1 MADPNS
7 PSERPNQQPANQ
19 QPGNERLVLLLAQ
32 HLAAGSIDAERALPA
47 LRELLGQEPGSLLE
61 LQDALADAELT
72 QAAPLQEAIQEQLC
86 EEAREAEAAPAGFPE
101 DLPRGWVERAA
112 LEPVTRDL
120 IAKTRQRA
128 YLGLE
133 GEPGEVGQKVRTRFG
148 ELLEE
153 LHAFPHPWSQ
163 LGLSTDDISAV
174 ARPAWEARLA
184 FEREQALSGQVPT
197 SLLDEEACLGALCEA
212 YAASQDRAFQAAILD
227 RLLAWPTP
235 VVAPFLWRVCDS
247 RWAQARA
254 CALLSFRFQEPQWS
268 TWESVA
274 AWLQWTQRQTPT
286 RPERGATFANAAP
299 ELSFVWYSQTPQPD
313 PEVMGRLVAELSERV
328 AGVERRS
335 LFAGHQVELS
345 SEERQ
350 LLAAPT
356 GRLVT
361 LTPAAEAPAQ
371 PGLEPAEAALAAAA
385 AVPSEAPVAPAVED
399 PAEDPAA
406 EAAPEAPTP
415 ETLAA
420 REAQAPGDEVAGEEV
435 PFDAAWLEAN
445 AAQAASGQAASP
457 TPTTP
462 ATTTPSVGIPLDP
475 ALLRAVLPT
484 TPQHEHE
491 HEHQHEREP
500 APFEWRPIPAVA
512 RGRRIDPLAAP
523 AEPRFRRE
531 PVPRTPS
538 VWEEHLKPL
547 LAENWYMVVGLAMV
561 LVGASLLAVYTW
573 DRSPLLRYSLV
584 PSLLALFTLGLGEVG
599 FRLGKR
605 EVLRG
610 TGLLLAGAA
619 VALIPLNFV
628 IVDLAAAE
636 ERLPARWLIAIALAV
651 IYALVF
657 SFALRRWSKA
667 AHEDLPV
674 RLVLP
679 LMALNLLSAGLPLL
693 IQFARPRAQW
703 VLAAGAYLGLGVL
716 SWGVLGVCRLL
727 TKELLRERTTYLFA
741 GAALFMTYLQGL
753 LWSHVGAETFP
764 ALSAF
769 PLLIVLGG
777 GLVLRVERAFLR
789 VADEHG
795 HRAESFL
802 GFGLILLGVV
812 AGFAS
817 PLLRVVCLFVAGV
830 IWLIQATRRDGVL
843 HHFIGVL
850 LLVGGACAI
859 GIYDWFPRGGEEVN
873 GLPFLGLSIL
883 VALGILR
890 AGARSFEN
898 EGLATAAME
907 IQPFVLALTGVVS
920 VLSQWHYHSEPL
932 HTAAVLAICAVVFFV
947 RAIREERLDWV
958 HSGAL
963 LFAVCLPYV
972 GCADMV
978 ERTLPSNAMVF
989 GLGAL
994 AWLWI
999 GALALSKHALLLKA
1013 RSTVLT
1019 LYGSLAI
1026 AAMILRI
1033 FVDGGPS
1040 AEVSDLRVTLDL
1052 IGPVLLTA
1060 SLAVATYCARSLL
1073 PALLGA
1079 IVMAV
1084 LFPELKAEVK
1094 RILPFVTWGS
1104 GLGSAVSGAVLIL
1117 ACFALNR
1124 VERFRDLGQ
1133 GDLIM
1138 DQFRFPLQRRDAS
1151 LFTIPLGIAAL
1162 ILATKG
1168 LLQHLPRNFSRGLPL
1183 KTAIALLIHGFTWTG
1198 LTALWRRLT
1207 LSRVTIHL
1215 AWISV
1220 TLGIVFGYYR
1230 SAVDH
1235 QLPWRPEAPALAW
1248 LLTLSLWT
1256 LALEL
1261 LARRVEWVR
1270 DSLLIP
1276 IRAVARAG
1284 TWALGLWLCLG
1295 SFFVVSGRIMPL
1307 AALTLA
1313 ALAWH
1318 ALASKHLRYGL
1329 VAFLLSLPVVV
1340 LIGHPT
1346 LDLEARVLESS
1357 SWTHLVL
1364 LGLAVQTLMLALEF
1378 RRPDYQRFRGLLA
1391 PFHQGTSLLT
1401 LGLALVL
1408 GLELVAGHAGSYS
1421 RVEQGALLLALGLV
1435 ARGQRSG
1442 LIAFG
1447 WCVLAYL
1454 IAHGSTLAPLELRP
1468 RLRLLASPL
1477 SLTLWAA
1484 AIALG
1489 GALLRPAARARPR
1502 RFLGSFPALGTHL
1515 APLAELYLPVLCVT
1529 GVAVVIHGLEFRHA
1543 KLQLLAPYL
1552 AAASVFL
1559 MSRDLLRGPLRILGG
1574 LLLAVANV
1582 HLVNVLVVIPFLAA
1596 GGLSPT
1602 HVVCMGLILTL
1613 LQGSLVRRLVPR
1625 EGIRS
1630 FVLTGNVA
1638 LAGAVLLLLAVHY
1651 VSHANLALITSTRFV
1666 VSGLLAYAAGLYFRQ
1681 AARNPQPPFQNRG
1694 YQLEGCYHFGISL
1707 ALWCLALL
1715 IPALRHPSTALIALG
1730 IAPLYFYLRAE
1741 YGEREGELLG
1751 PIAIRYRDSAV
1762 VLCLFL
1768 VALYSAQGVFH
1779 LILFPSETPDFFP
1792 YHAGAPVLLVVS
1804 LVLLRLRGL
1813 GASDWLS
1820 FYGALGLVASTYFGI
1835 TAIPG
1840 ASPFE
1845 HPVAGAWVAL
1855 AVSHVFVVATGGPSP
1870 LRTFLQW
1877 ISGLDGT
1884 TWHAQRRSVG
1894 MVTLVTT
1901 CVVVAL
1907 GAWRAEA
1914 PQQVAP
1920 LVFGLATIFIHHGAV
1935 TGLAWQRV
1943 VAFFLTLGALHADF
1957 FLPSYVPQE
1966 SVRWILIA
1974 AWACAGLGYGGLRK
1988 IESPTRLANAFMILT
2003 FTCLGHAIYFHPESA
2018 QSWLLACAFL
2028 ALAVVTPA
2036 ERHLATRARDYLTST
2051 LLLLGLPWLA
2061 FWAQSDLRGG
2071 GAPTDAWPL
2080 AWLAAAVLGQGIA
2093 ILRFS
2098 APLADRLAELRL
2110 AQPRVFHLLAD
2121 FWSAKRW
2128 WIFAGSLVTSTVLMV
2143 LLGFVHWG
2151 QPYPLRALV
2160 LTSVVWGALAA
2171 CWYRLGQARES
2182 LAWVLVAEACAIAL
2196 LLGLRQHLLLETE
2209 LWTLEYDVWA
2219 SLALTAIL
2227 AGLKEVTESGKRHNR
2242 WALVGTMLLLPLLAI
2257 FWAVHNE
2264 LPSDVTIVVVG
2275 VNSVILSV
2283 MGRSERKSPY
2293 NLLAVLGFVAFV
2305 ILVVYSKLGLRS
2317 LQAYVIPVGLGVFV
2331 LLRLF
2336 GGELP
2341 REARRKVESVTLFAM
2356 IGSSAYYAL
2365 ADLSHPIGFN
2375 LTLLAVCFGGML
2387 LGTLLRVRLYL
2398 GIGGGGILLCL
2409 ASIAFKVVMGLGRT
2423 VQVSALGLL
2432 LLLAGVALVG
2442 GSAYYKANRE
2452 QVLATWERFLGRFEG
2467 WE

>member
-1 MADPNS
+1 MTDSAPL
-7 PSERPNQQPANQ
+7 PAN
-19 QPGNERLVLLLAQ
+19 NERLVLLLAQ
-32 HLAAGSIDAERALPA
+32 HLASGSIQADQALPA
-47 LRELLGQEPGSLLE
+47 LRELLGEEPGSLLE
-61 LQDALADAELT
+61 LQSALASAELS
-72 QAAPLQEAIQEQLC
+72 QAAPLQESIQEQLC
-86 EEAREAEAAPAGFPE
+86 QEARDADAAPAGFPE
-101 DLPRGWVERAA
+101 DLPRGWVESEG
-112 LEPVTRDL
+112 LEPVARDL

-133 GEPGEVGQKVRTRFG
+133 GEPGAVGDKIRSRFA
-148 ELLEE
+148 ELQAQLEG
-153 LHAFPHPWSQ
+153 FPHPWSQ
-163 LGLSTDDISAV
+163 LGLSSDDVSAV

-184 FEREQALSGQVPT
+184 FEREQALCGQVPS
-197 SLLDEEACLGALCEA
+197 SLLNEEACLGALCEA
-212 YAASQDRAFQAAILD
+212 FNASEDRGFQAAILD

-247 RWAQARA
+247 EWSQARA
-254 CALLSFRFQEPQWS
+254 CALLSYRFQSPQWS
-268 TWESVA
+268 TWESVS
-274 AWLQWTQRQTPT
+274 AWLQWTQSQTPT
-286 RPERGATFANAAP
+286 RPERGATFANAGP
-299 ELSFVWYSQTPQPD
+299 ELSFVWYSQTSEADPQ
-313 PEVMGRLVAELSERV
+313 VLGLLVGELSERV
-328 AGVERRS
+328 AGVERHR
-335 LFAGHQVELS
+335 LFAAHQLELS
-345 SEERQ
+345 PEERAHF
-350 LLAAPT
+350 AAPA
-356 GRLVT
+356 GRLITVE
-361 LTPAAEAPAQ
+361 AAAPASTESAEGAEIQ
-371 PGLEPAEAALAAAA
+371 PGIAAADH
-385 AVPSEAPVAPAVED
+385 AVPTATVDLVPTGDTAP
-399 PAEDPAA
+399 
-406 EAAPEAPTP
+406 AAPEVV
-415 ETLAA
+415 AA
-420 REAQAPGDEVAGEEV
+420 REDAAATDAPTTGEEV
-435 PFDAAWLEAN
+435 PFDSAWLEAN
-445 AAQAASGQAASP
+445 AAQGEAAPAQGSASTPDAAP
-457 TPTTP
+457 QHTTP
-462 ATTTPSVGIPLDP
+462 EPEPVSAGIPLDP
-475 ALLRAVLPT
+475 ALLRAALPVDAT
-484 TPQHEHE
+484 EDAGQASP
-491 HEHQHEREP
+491 R

-523 AEPRFRRE
+523 EKPRYRRE
-531 PVPRTPS
+531 PVPATPS
-538 VWEEHLKPL
+538 VWEEHLRPL

-561 LVGASLLAVYTW
+561 MVGASLLAYYTW
-573 DRSPLLRYSLV
+573 DKSPLLRYSLV
-584 PSLLALFTLGLGEVG
+584 PSLLAGFTLALGEIG

-636 ERLPARWLIAIALAV
+636 ERLPARWLIALALAV

-657 SFALRRWSKA
+657 SLCLRRWSRA
-667 AHEDLPV
+667 AHEDLAV

-693 IQFARPRAQW
+693 VQFAPARAAW
-703 VLAAGAYLGLGVL
+703 ILAAGAYLGLGIL
-716 SWGVLGVCRLL
+716 SWGVLSVCRLL
-727 TKELLRERTTYLFA
+727 TPKLLNERTTYLFA

-753 LWSHVGAETFP
+753 LWSHVGAGTFP
-764 ALSAF
+764 AASAY
-769 PLLIVLGG
+769 PLLIVLAG

-789 VADEHG
+789 VADQDG
-795 HRAESFL
+795 IRAESFL

-812 AGFAS
+812 TGFAS
-817 PLLRVVCLFVAGV
+817 PALRVLTLLVAGV
-830 IWLIQATRRDGVL
+830 IWLIQATRREGDL

-850 LLVGGACAI
+850 LLVGGGCAI

-873 GLPFLGLSIL
+873 ALPFLGLSIL

-898 EGLATAAME
+898 EGLARASME
-907 IQPFVLALTGVVS
+907 IQPFVLALTAVVS
-920 VLSQWHYHSEPL
+920 VLSQWHYRSEPL
-932 HTAAVLAICAVVFFV
+932 GTALVLAICGVVFFV
-947 RAIREERLDWV
+947 RALREERLDWV

-963 LFAVCLPYV
+963 LFALCLPYL

-978 ERTLPSNAMVF
+978 GRTLPSNAMVF

-999 GALALSKHALLLKA
+999 GALALTRQTLLLKA

-1026 AAMILRI
+1026 GAMILRI
-1033 FVDGGPS
+1033 FVDGGPG

-1052 IGPVLLTA
+1052 IGPLLLTA

-1079 IVMAV
+1079 VVMAV

-1094 RILPFVTWGS
+1094 RLLPFVTWGS
-1104 GLGSAVSGAVLIL
+1104 GLGSALAGAALIVG
-1117 ACFALNR
+1117 CFFLNR
-1124 VERFRDLGQ
+1124 VERLRDLGQ

-1138 DQFRFPLQRRDAS
+1138 DQVEFPLQRRDAS
-1151 LFTIPLGIAAL
+1151 LFTIPLGITAL
-1162 ILATKG
+1162 ILASKG
-1168 LLQHLPRNFSRGLPL
+1168 LLQHLPRNASRGGVPL
-1183 KTAIALLIHGFTWTG
+1183 KTAVALLLHGFTWTG
-1198 LTALWRRLT
+1198 LTGLWRRLG
-1207 LSRVTIHL
+1207 LAKLTIHL

-1220 TLGIVFGYYR
+1220 TLGIVFGYR
-1230 SAVDH
+1230 GQVLE
-1235 QLPWRPEAPALAW
+1235 QGLPLRPEVPALAW

-1256 LALEL
+1256 LCLEVV
-1261 LARRVEWVR
+1261 ARRVEWVK
-1270 DSLLIP
+1270 DALLVP

-1284 TWALGLWLCLG
+1284 ACLLGLYLAAA
-1295 SFFVVSGRIMPL
+1295 FVFVPGGRIMLL
-1307 AALTLA
+1307 ASLTLA
-1313 ALAWH
+1313 ALIWH
-1318 ALASKHLRYGL
+1318 ALASNHLRYGA
-1329 VAFLLSLPVVV
+1329 VGFLLALPLVSV
-1340 LIGHPT
+1340 IGHPAET
-1346 LDLEARVLESS
+1346 LQAEVVRAGAWS
-1357 SWTHLVL
+1357 HLVL
-1364 LGLAVQTLMLALEF
+1364 LSLGVQALILTLEF
-1378 RRPDYQRFRGLLA
+1378 RRPDYTRFRGLLA
-1391 PFHQGTSLLT
+1391 PFHQGTSLVT
-1401 LGLALVL
+1401 LFLAALL
-1408 GLELVAGHAGSYS
+1408 GAHLVAGHAGSYS
-1421 RVEQGALLLALGLV
+1421 RFEQGALLLVVGLV

-1454 IAHGSTLAPLELRP
+1454 IAHGSTIAPLELEA
-1468 RLRLLASPL
+1468 RLRQLAAPL
-1477 SLTLWAA
+1477 SLTGWAA
-1484 AIALG
+1484 LVALG
-1489 GALLRPAARARPR
+1489 GALLRPAYEARPR
-1502 RFLGSFPALGTHL
+1502 RFLGSFPAIGTQL
-1515 APLAELYLPVLCVT
+1515 APLAELYLPVLAVT
-1529 GVAVVIHGLEFRHA
+1529 LVAVAVHALEFRRVP
-1543 KLQLLAPYL
+1543 LQLLAPYL
-1552 AAASVFL
+1552 AAASVLL

-1574 LLLAVANV
+1574 LLLSLANI
-1582 HLVNVLVVIPFLAA
+1582 HAVNVLVVIPFLAA

-1613 LQGSLVRRLVPR
+1613 LQGSVVRRVVPR
-1625 EGIRS
+1625 EAVRS
-1630 FVLTGNVA
+1630 FVLVGNVA

-1651 VSHANLALITSTRFV
+1651 VSHANLDLITSTRFV

-1681 AARNPQPPFQNRG
+1681 AARNPQPPFQDRG

-1741 YGEREGELLG
+1741 YGAREGGRLG
-1751 PIAIRYRDSAV
+1751 PIAVRYRDSAV
-1762 VLCLFL
+1762 VLCFFL

-1779 LILFPSETPDFFP
+1779 LILFPSEAPNTLP
-1792 YHAGAPVLLVVS
+1792 YHAGAPVLFVVS

-1845 HPVAGAWVAL
+1845 HPVPGAWIAL

-1884 TWHAQRRSVG
+1884 SWHAQRRSVG

-1901 CVVVAL
+1901 IVVVAL

-1920 LVFGLATIFIHHGAV
+1920 LVFGLATIFVHHGAV
-1935 TGLAWQRV
+1935 TGLAWQRS
-1943 VAFFLTLGALHADF
+1943 VAFLLTLAALHADF

-1966 SVRWILIA
+1966 SVRWIVLA
-1974 AWACAGLGYGGLRK
+1974 AWACAGLAYSGLRK
-1988 IESPTRLANAFMILT
+1988 IESPTRLANAFALMALT
-2003 FTCLGHAIYFHPESA
+2003 TGVHAIYFHPESLE
-2018 QSWLLACAFL
+2018 SL
-2028 ALAVVTPA
+2028 ALAGAFLTLSLATPA
-2036 ERHLATRARDYLTST
+2036 ERHLATRFRDVLTAS
-2051 LLLLGLPWLA
+2051 LLLLALPWVA
-2061 FWAQSDLRGG
+2061 YWSHTDLRAG
-2071 GAPTDAWPL
+2071 GAFYAAWPL
-2080 AWLAAAVLGQGIA
+2080 AWLAAAVLAQGVL

-2098 APLADRLAELRL
+2098 ARAADLLADLRL
-2110 AQPRVFHLLAD
+2110 EQPRVVHLCAD
-2121 FWSAKRW
+2121 FWSSQRW
-2128 WIFAGSLVTSTVLMV
+2128 KIFAGSLLASTALMVAASAEHWGRPYALQTLAVTSL
-2143 LLGFVHWG
+2143 
-2151 QPYPLRALV
+2151 
-2160 LTSVVWGALAA
+2160 VWGALSA
-2171 CWYRLGQARES
+2171 CWYRLGQAREN
-2182 LAWVLVAEACAIAL
+2182 LAWVLVAEACGVAL
-2196 LLGLRQHLLLETE
+2196 LLGIRQHLLLGTE
-2209 LWTLEYDVWA
+2209 FWTLEYDVWA

-2227 AGLKEVTESGKRHNR
+2227 AGLKEVTASSKRHNR
-2242 WALVGTMLLLPLLAI
+2242 LALVGTMLLLPLLAI
-2257 FWAVHNE
+2257 GWAVFNE
-2264 LPSDVTIVVVG
+2264 LSSDITIVVVG

-2293 NLLAVLGFVAFV
+2293 NLLAVLGFVTFV

-2336 GGELP
+2336 GGGLQ

-2387 LGTLLRVRLYL
+2387 LGTVLRVRLYL

-2409 ASIAFKVVMGLGRT
+2409 ASIAFKIVMGLQRT
-2423 VQVSALGLL
+2423 IQVTALGLL
-2432 LLLAGVALVG
+2432 LLVAGVVLVG

-2452 QVLATWERFLGRFEG
+2452 QMLARWEGFLRRFEG

>member
-1 MADPNS
+1 VTDPRT
-7 PSERPNQQPANQ
+7 PDPQ
-19 QPGNERLVLLLAQ
+19 NERLVLLLAQ
-32 HLAAGSIDAERALPA
+32 HLASGSIEPDQALPA

-61 LQDALADAELT
+61 LQTALAEAELT
-72 QAAPLQEAIQEQLC
+72 QAAPLQEAIQDQLC
-86 EEAREAEAAPAGFPE
+86 EAAREAEEAAPTGFPE
-101 DLPRGWVERAA
+101 DLPRGWVERAGQ
-112 LEPVTRDL
+112 EPVTRDL

-133 GEPGEVGQKVRTRFG
+133 GEQGAVGDKVRARFA
-148 ELLEE
+148 ELQAQLES
-153 LHAFPHPWSQ
+153 FPHPWSQ
-163 LGLSTDDISAV
+163 LGLSAEDVSAP
-174 ARPAWEARLA
+174 ARSAWEARLA

-197 SLLDEEACLGALCEA
+197 SLLNEEAFLGALCESFS
-212 YAASQDRAFQAAILD
+212 ASADRAFQASILD
-227 RLLAWPTP
+227 RLLGWPTP
-235 VVAPFLWRVCDS
+235 VVAPFLWRICDS
-247 RWAQARA
+247 EWTQARA

-268 TWESVA
+268 TWESVS
-274 AWLQWTQRQTPT
+274 AWLQWTQNQTAT

-299 ELSFVWYSQTPQPD
+299 ELSFVWYSQTSEADPQ
-313 PEVMGRLVAELSERV
+313 VLGQLVSELSERV
-328 AGVERRS
+328 AGVERRR
-335 LFAGHQVELS
+335 LFAAHQVELNRA
-345 SEERQ
+345 ERA
-350 LLAAPT
+350 LLAAPA

-361 LTPAAEAPAQ
+361 I
-371 PGLEPAEAALAAAA
+371 
-385 AVPSEAPVAPAVED
+385 EAPVAPVE
-399 PAEDPAA
+399 PTAEAPEQPVAEPAA
-406 EAAPEAPTP
+406 GAEAGLAAAAVAAGALVPTESESPDVAEPSEAAPEPV
-415 ETLAA
+415 AA
-420 REAQAPGDEVAGEEV
+420 REGTSPGEEV
-435 PFDAAWLEAN
+435 PFDSAWLEAN
-445 AAQAASGQAASP
+445 ASAAGATSPPAAASEPVTAS
-457 TPTTP
+457 
-462 ATTTPSVGIPLDP
+462 SGIPLDP
-475 ALLRAVLPT
+475 ALLRAALPSDA
-484 TPQHEHE
+484 QSEHE
-491 HEHQHEREP
+491 QGHAAP
-500 APFEWRPIPAVA
+500 APFEWRPSPEVQ
-512 RGRRIDPLAAP
+512 GGQQVDPLAAP

-531 PVPRTPS
+531 PVPATPS
-538 VWEEHLKPL
+538 VWEEHLRPL

-584 PSLLALFTLGLGEVG
+584 PSLLALFTLGLGEIG

-636 ERLPARWLIAIALAV
+636 ERLPARWLIALVLAL
-651 IYALVF
+651 IYTLVF
-657 SFALRRWSKA
+657 SLCLRRWSKA
-667 AHEDLPV
+667 AHEDLAL

-679 LMALNLLSAGLPLL
+679 LIALNVLSAGLPLV
-693 IQFARPRAQW
+693 IQAAAPARGAW
-703 VLAAGAYLGLGVL
+703 ILAAGAYVGLGVL

-727 TKELLRERTTYLFA
+727 TKELLQERTTYLFA

-753 LWSHVGAETFP
+753 LWSHVGAGTFP
-764 ALSAF
+764 VLTAY
-769 PLLIVLGG
+769 PLLIVLAG

-817 PLLRVVCLFVAGV
+817 PVLRVVCLFVAGV
-830 IWLIQATRRDGVL
+830 IWLIQATRRDGVM

-859 GIYDWFPRGGEEVN
+859 GVYDWFPRGGEEVN

-920 VLSQWHYHSEPL
+920 VLSQWHYRSEPL
-932 HTAAVLAICAVVFFV
+932 GTALVLAICGAVFFV

-989 GLGAL
+989 GLGVL
-994 AWLWI
+994 AWAWI
-999 GALALSKHALLLKA
+999 GALALTKQALLLKA

-1052 IGPVLLTA
+1052 IGPLLLTGG
-1060 SLAVATYCARSLL
+1060 LAVATYCARSLL

-1079 IVMAV
+1079 VVMAV

-1094 RILPFVTWGS
+1094 RLLPFVTWGS

-1117 ACFALNR
+1117 ACYFLSR

-1138 DQFRFPLQRRDAS
+1138 DQVEFPLQRRDAS
-1151 LFTIPLGIAAL
+1151 LFTIPLGIMAL

-1168 LLQHLPRNFSRGLPL
+1168 LLQHLPRNYTSKGLPL
-1183 KTAIALLIHGFTWTG
+1183 KTAIALLIHGFTWSG
-1198 LTALWRRLT
+1198 LTALWRRLG
-1207 LSRVTIHL
+1207 LSRLTIHL
-1215 AWISV
+1215 AWVSV
-1220 TLGIVFGYYR
+1220 SLGIVFGYKHYALAQGLTLR
-1230 SAVDH
+1230 IEV
-1235 QLPWRPEAPALAW
+1235 PTLAW

-1256 LALEL
+1256 LGLEL
-1261 LARRVEWVR
+1261 LARRVEWTK
-1270 DSLLIP
+1270 DALLVP

-1284 TWALGLWLCLG
+1284 TWLLGLGLPIALLAPG
-1295 SFFVVSGRIMPL
+1295 GRGMPL
-1307 AALTLA
+1307 AAVTLA

-1318 ALASKHLRYGL
+1318 ALASKHLRYGI
-1329 VAFLLSLPVVV
+1329 VAFWLSLPVVV
-1340 LIGHPT
+1340 LIGHPA
-1346 LDLEARVLESS
+1346 LSLEAQAVQAT
-1357 SWTHLVL
+1357 SWIRLVL
-1364 LGLAVQTLMLALEF
+1364 LCLGVQTLMLTLEF

-1401 LGLALVL
+1401 LALAGVL
-1408 GLELVAGHAGSYS
+1408 GLELVAGHAASYS
-1421 RVEQGALLLALGLV
+1421 RYEQGAVLLVLGLV

-1442 LIAFG
+1442 LVAFG

-1454 IAHGSTLAPLELRP
+1454 IAHGSTLAPLELQA
-1468 RLRLLASPL
+1468 RLRLLGTPL
-1477 SLTLWAA
+1477 SLTAWAA
-1484 AIALG
+1484 VIALA
-1489 GALLRPAARARPR
+1489 GALLRPAHEARPR
-1502 RFLGSFPALGTHL
+1502 RFLGSFPALGTQL
-1515 APLAELYLPVLCVT
+1515 APLAELYLPVLAVT
-1529 GVAVVIHGLEFRHA
+1529 LVALAVHAVEFRRVQV
-1543 KLQLLAPYL
+1543 QLLAPYL
-1552 AAASVFL
+1552 AAASVLL
-1559 MSRDLLRGPLRILGG
+1559 MGRDFLRGPLRILGG
-1574 LLLAVANV
+1574 LVLASANV
-1582 HLVNVLVVIPFLAA
+1582 HAVNVLVVIPFLAA

-1613 LQGSLVRRLVPR
+1613 LQGSIVRRVVPR
-1625 EGIRS
+1625 EGVRK
-1630 FVLTGNVA
+1630 FVLVGNVA

-1651 VSHANLALITSTRFV
+1651 VSHANLAEITYTRFI

-1681 AARNPQPPFQNRG
+1681 AARNPQPPFQDRG

-1741 YGEREGELLG
+1741 YGEREGDRLG

-1762 VLCLFL
+1762 VLCFFL
-1768 VALYSAQGVFH
+1768 VALYAAQGVFH
-1779 LILFPSETPDFFP
+1779 LILFPSETPDFVT

-1820 FYGALGLVASTYFGI
+1820 FYGALGLVVSTYFCAS
-1835 TAIPG
+1835 AIPG
-1840 ASPFE
+1840 ASPFD
-1845 HPVAGAWVAL
+1845 HPVVGAWIAL
-1855 AVSHVFVVATGGPSP
+1855 AVSHVFVVVTGGPSP

-1901 CVVVAL
+1901 CIVMAL

-1935 TGLAWQRV
+1935 TGLAWQRS
-1943 VAFFLTLGALHADF
+1943 VAFLLTLGALHGDF
-1957 FLPSYVPQE
+1957 FLPSYIPQE
-1966 SVRWILIA
+1966 SVRWIVIA

-1988 IESPTRLANAFMILT
+1988 IESPTRLANAFMLLAAT
-2003 FTCLGHAIYFHPESA
+2003 SVGHAIYFHPESLE
-2018 QSWLLACAFL
+2018 SLLLAGAFL
-2028 ALAVVTPA
+2028 TLAIVTPA
-2036 ERHLATRARDYLTST
+2036 ERHLATRSRDVITSS
-2051 LLLLGLPWLA
+2051 LLLLGLPWVA
-2061 FWAQSDLRGG
+2061 YWSHTDLRAG
-2071 GAPTDAWPL
+2071 GAFYDAWPL
-2080 AWLAAAVLGQGIA
+2080 AWLAAAVLAQGIFV
-2093 ILRFS
+2093 LRAS
-2098 APLADRLAELRL
+2098 APLADRLSDLRL
-2110 AQPRVFHLLAD
+2110 EQPRVVHLCAD
-2121 FWSAKRW
+2121 FWSAQRW
-2128 WIFAGSLVTSTVLMV
+2128 KIFAASLPAATGLM
-2143 LLGFVHWG
+2143 LLASAEHWG
-2151 QPYPLRALV
+2151 RPYALQTLA

-2171 CWYRLGQARES
+2171 CWYRLGQAREN
-2182 LAWVLVAEACAIAL
+2182 LAWVLVAEACGVAL
-2196 LLGLRQHLLLETE
+2196 LLGIRQHLLLGTE
-2209 LWTLEYDVWA
+2209 FWTLEYDVWA

-2227 AGLKEVTESGKRHNR
+2227 AGLKEVTESSKRHNR
-2242 WALVGTMLLLPLLAI
+2242 LALVGTMLLLPLLAI
-2257 FWAVHNE
+2257 AWAVFNE
-2264 LPSDVTIVVVG
+2264 LSSDITIVVVG

-2293 NLLAVLGFVAFV
+2293 NLLAVLGFVSFV

-2317 LQAYVIPVGLGVFV
+2317 IQAYVIPVGLGIFV

-2336 GGELP
+2336 GGELQ

-2387 LGTLLRVRLYL
+2387 LGTILRVRLYL

-2452 QVLATWERFLGRFEG
+2452 QVLAKWEDFLGRFEG